1 MKLGLFGGTFDP
13 IHNGHLHIARAF
25 ADQLHLSNVI
35 FLPAGDPY
43 HKIKTQTSAS
53 HRFAMTQLAIEY
65 DERFAVS
72 DLDMVREGATYT
84 IDTLHIFKQHYPN
97 AQLWW
102 LLGMDS
108 LMQLHT
114 WKNWQSLVRQT
125 HIAVAARQG
134 QTLNQA
140 PQALHNWLGQA
151 LHTGSLTI
159 LSAPMMNV
167 SSTHIREQIAL
178 GKQDVVNL
186 MPQSVWQYIQNHHLY
201 QNANNVGK
209 R

>member
-1 MKLGLFGGTFDP
+1 
-13 IHNGHLHIARAF
+13 
-25 ADQLHLSNVI
+25 
-35 FLPAGDPY
+35 
-43 HKIKTQTSAS
+43 
-53 HRFAMTQLAIEY
+53 MTQLAIEY

-201 QNANNVGK
+201 QNPNNVGK